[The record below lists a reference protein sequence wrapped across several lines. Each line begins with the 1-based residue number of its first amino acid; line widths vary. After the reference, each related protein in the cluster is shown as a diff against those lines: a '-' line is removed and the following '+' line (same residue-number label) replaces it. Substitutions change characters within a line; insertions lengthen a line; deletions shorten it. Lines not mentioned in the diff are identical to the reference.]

1 MDELAKEKALN
12 AELRRQIQE
21 IQKQLE
27 EAQIKIGE
35 LKAIIGRHN
44 ARGAGRKVGS
54 ANSSR
59 LERYAKFVSL
69 VEKRA
74 LKEDIMDVLGISLST
89 YKRYMKIYQEQL
101 NEEESIN

>member
-21 IQKQLE
+21 LQRQLE
-27 EAQIKIGE
+27 EAYIKIGE
-35 LKAIIGRHN
+35 LKAIIDRHN

-74 LKEDIMDVLGISLST
+74 PKEDIMDVLGISLST
-89 YKRYMKIYQEQL
+89 YKRYMKSYQEQL